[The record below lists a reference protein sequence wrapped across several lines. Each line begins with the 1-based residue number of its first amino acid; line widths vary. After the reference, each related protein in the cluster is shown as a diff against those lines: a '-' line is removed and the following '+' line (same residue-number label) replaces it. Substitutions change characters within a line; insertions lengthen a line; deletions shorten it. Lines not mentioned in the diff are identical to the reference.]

1 LHPILLRIGSF
12 RLPTYGP
19 ILAVALLSA
28 LIVAMRLGRREGFDS
43 NLLLDFSV
51 WLIVAGLIGAKI
63 YMLFTD
69 WISHL
74 PVQIF
79 SMDTLEAGGGIYGG
93 LIGAMLFA
101 VVYVRWKR
109 LAWGKLFDAFAPAV
123 ALGQGIGRWGC
134 FAAGDDYGRI
144 APAHSHFAVVFTS
157 PLAHQMTDV
166 PLNVPVYPTQLFE
179 SVACLA
185 AFFALLW
192 LYRHKTR
199 DGQIFAAYVM
209 MYAVIRFIVEYYRGD
224 MDRGFFFHHQLS
236 TPQLCSIVGF
246 AAGCA
251 ILLVLRHRA
260 ESRPAEVGVSASDRE
275 TATTAQPQMKG
286 K

>member
-1 LHPILLRIGSF
+1 
-12 RLPTYGP
+12 
-19 ILAVALLSA
+19 
-28 LIVAMRLGRREGFDS
+28 MRLGRREGFDS

-51 WLIVAGLIGAKI
+51 WLIVAGLVGAKV

-69 WISHL
+69 WISHM

-93 LIGAMLFA
+93 LIGAILLA
-101 VVYVRWKR
+101 IIYVRVKH
-109 LAWGKLFDAFAPAV
+109 LAWGRIFDAFAPAV

-134 FAAGDDYGRI
+134 FAAGDDYGKI
-144 APAHSHFAVVFTS
+144 APQHSPFAVVFTS
-157 PLAHQMTDV
+157 SAAHQMTGV

-179 SVACLA
+179 SAGCFA

-209 MYAVIRFIVEYYRGD
+209 MYAAIRFVVEYYRGD
-224 MDRGFFFHHQLS
+224 MDRGFFFHHHLS
-236 TPQLCSIVGF
+236 TPQLCSIGGF

-251 ILLVLRHRA
+251 ILLILRSRA
-260 ESRPAEVGVSASDRE
+260 KSKSPASVSQASDRRPASS
-275 TATTAQPQMKG
+275 TQPEIEG